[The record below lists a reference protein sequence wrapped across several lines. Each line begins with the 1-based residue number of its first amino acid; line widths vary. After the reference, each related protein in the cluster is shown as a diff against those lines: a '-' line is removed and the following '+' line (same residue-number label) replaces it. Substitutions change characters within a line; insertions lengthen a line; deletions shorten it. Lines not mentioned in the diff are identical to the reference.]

1 LLGVCA
7 LIQIIMKNETIK
19 NVAKEMLKE
28 LLSECTDG
36 QQLMFKRMYC
46 HKNLELPISE
56 AVDQMAED
64 KIDWAMTQ
72 VERTVEKNRKELLT
86 AGL

>member
-1 LLGVCA
+1 
-7 LIQIIMKNETIK
+7 MENETIK

-28 LLSECTDG
+28 LLSKCTYG

-46 HKNLELPISE
+46 HKNLELPINE
-56 AVDQMAED
+56 AVSQMADD

-72 VERTVEKNRKELLT
+72 VERTVKKNRKELLT
-86 AGL
+86 AGV